1 MTTPDLLHNAVYYL
15 SAAVIMVPVARAL
28 GLGAVIGYLAAGI
41 LIGPWGIGLITDTEA
56 ILHFSEFGV
65 VLLLFLVGLE
75 LSPKTLWTLKKS
87 IFGLGGGQLLLSL
100 ALLVPLFLVT
110 GFEWKTAL
118 VGGLALSL
126 SSTAMALQILQEKNL
141 LPTRAG
147 QNGFAILLC
156 QDLAVIP
163 IMALIPLLVAG
174 VTDSGDPAWID
185 VLKAAGVITGV
196 IVIGHYALHYILR
209 LIAKTEMQ
217 EIFTAFTL
225 LLVIGIA
232 LLMEIVGLSMALG
245 TFLAGLLLADSE
257 YRHAL
262 ETVIDPLK
270 GLLMGLFFLA
280 VGMSIDFGLLAREP
294 WLILLLVA
302 ALVVLKAIVLYVL
315 GRFAGNPRC
324 QNSFFTVLLS
334 QGGEFGF
341 VIFSVATAGKV
352 IPVEDANLLILVI
365 ALSMLTTPFLMV
377 LNDRFIEPRFAETV
391 GELPADEI
399 DDHDNPVII
408 AGFGRF
414 GQIVGR
420 LLHAHRIGVTL
431 LDHDPD
437 HIERIRLYGFKVF
450 FGDATRLDLLQA
462 AGADRAKLLVIAVDD
477 KETANHI
484 AEIARQHFPSLKIIA
499 RAWDMTH
506 LFDYLDMGI
515 TEAYRETFDSAM
527 AAAEASLRTLGYDAG
542 EVHRAAERFR
552 EHDHEV
558 IRRMHAVRDHGVE
571 ALASTSKELR
581 EELAELFAEDEEL
594 LEPLREQADQRPV

>member
-1 MTTPDLLHNAVYYL
+1 MTTADLLHNAVYYL
-15 SAAVIMVPVARAL
+15 SAAVIMVPLSRAL

-41 LIGPWGIGLITDTEA
+41 LIGPWGAGLITDAEA

-75 LSPKTLWTLKKS
+75 LSPKRLWALRKS
-87 IFGLGGGQLLLSL
+87 IFGLGGGQLLLSF
-100 ALLVPLFLVT
+100 ALLLPLFYLV
-110 GFEWKTAL
+110 GFEWKTAV
-118 VGGLALSL
+118 VGGLALAL

-141 LPTRAG
+141 LPTKAG

-163 IMALIPLLVAG
+163 ILALIPLLVAG
-174 VTDSGDPAWID
+174 AAATGEPGWLAAM
-185 VLKAAGVITGV
+185 KAIGVIAGV

-232 LLMEIVGLSMALG
+232 VLMELVGLSMALG

-262 ETVIDPLK
+262 ETVVDPFK

-280 VGMSIDFGLLAREP
+280 VGMSIDFGLLAQKP
-294 WLILLLVA
+294 WLILLLVV
-302 ALVVLKAIVLYVL
+302 ALVILKGIVLFVL
-315 GRFAGNPRC
+315 GRLAGNPKC
-324 QNSFFTVLLS
+324 QNGFFTILLS

-341 VIFSVATAGKV
+341 VIFSVATAGSV
-352 IPVEDANLLILVI
+352 IPVEDANLLILVV
-365 ALSMLTTPFLMV
+365 ALSMLTTPFMMV

-391 GELPADEI
+391 GEMPADEI

-414 GQIVGR
+414 GQIIGR
-420 LLHAHRIGVTL
+420 LLHAHGIGVTL

-437 HIERIRLYGFKVF
+437 HIERVRLFGFKVF
-450 FGDATRLDLLQA
+450 FGDAARLDLLHA
-462 AGADRAKLLVIAVDD
+462 AGADKAKLLVIAVDD
-477 KETANHI
+477 RESANHI
-484 AEIARQHFPSLKIIA
+484 AQLARQHFPELKIIA
-499 RAWDMTH
+499 RGWDMTH
-506 LFDYLDMGI
+506 MFDYLDMGI
-515 TEAYRETFDSAM
+515 TDVYRETFDSALS
-527 AAAEASLRTLGYDAG
+527 AGEASLRILGYDTE
-542 EVHRAAERFR
+542 EVHSAAERFR
-552 EHDHEV
+552 EHDLEV
-558 IRRMHAVRDHGVE
+558 IRRMHAVRDHGTE

-581 EELAELFAEDEEL
+581 EELAALFEEDDQQ
-594 LEPLREQADQRPV
+594 LEPVRE